1 MRFSQNRVRS
11 DRHPGTPE
19 EDEDYENVGRRGMD
33 DLQHGGDR
41 AKALEKITQIRRQSR
56 PKDNEDTKPSKN
68 KAAMTASGVVPDMSR
83 RVGVLGP

>member
-1 MRFSQNRVRS
+1 
-11 DRHPGTPE
+11 
-19 EDEDYENVGRRGMD
+19 MD

-56 PKDNEDTKPSKN
+56 PKDNDTKPSKN
-68 KAAMTASGVVPDMSR
+68 KVAMTASGVVPDMSR